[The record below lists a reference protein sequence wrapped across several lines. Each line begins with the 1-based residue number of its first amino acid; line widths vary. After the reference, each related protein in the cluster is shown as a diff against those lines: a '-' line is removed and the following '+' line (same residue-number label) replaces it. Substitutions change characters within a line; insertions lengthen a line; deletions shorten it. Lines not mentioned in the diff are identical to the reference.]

1 MQFGLCRQWDL
12 NCLCESI
19 RDDERQ
25 MSYKN
30 DLCFHRDQQPMWYSF
45 ERAKEEEELLFQKR
59 SKPELQKWFARKD

>member
-1 MQFGLCRQWDL
+1 
-12 NCLCESI
+12 
-19 RDDERQ
+19 

-59 SKPELQKWFARKD
+59 SKLELQKWFARKD